1 MLFTFQNI
9 YKAYKACRKHK
20 TNTLNVLKFEQNL
33 LENLWDLTHD
43 LQNRTY
49 KIGQSICFLTH
60 SPKLR
65 EVFAADFRDRVVH
78 HLLIDAIEPYYEK
91 RFINDLYNNRKEKGI
106 HQAVKRA
113 QKFMHKTS
121 KGYYLQLDIKGFFY
135 HLDKNILF
143 KNMFDDLSRCNEW
156 CVGKQH
162 PTVGNIEQDR
172 ILEYKHEI
180 LFLLNRIVYHD
191 PTRNYRFKGD
201 KSKLKLL
208 PAHKT
213 LFLLPK
219 HKGLPIGNLTSQFF
233 GNVYMSRFDNFL
245 KRQLKVKCYLRY
257 VDDFVLFDKS
267 KDRLEQLLPQIKS
280 YLKEN
285 LALTLRE
292 DVKLKPHSSGLDF
305 LGYIIREDY
314 LLTRQRVV
322 NNFKVKKAVY
332 LNSYEAQKGKMNLA
346 EIKSFLSVQASF
358 VSHIQHSNSF
368 NLMNKVGV
376 LDENNPFDYDRA

>member
-1 MLFTFQNI
+1 MLFTFQNV

-20 TNTLNVLKFEQNL
+20 TNTINVLKFEQNL
-33 LENLWDLTHD
+33 LENLWDLVYD

-49 KIGQSICFLTH
+49 KIGHSICFLTH

-113 QKFMHKTS
+113 QKFMHKTT

-162 PTVGNIEQDR
+162 PTVGNIEQDK

-267 KDRLEQLLPQIKS
+267 KERLEQLLPQIKS

-332 LNSYEAQKGKMNLA
+332 LKSYEAQKGKMNLA

-358 VSHIQHSNSF
+358 VSHTEHSNSF
-368 NLMNKVGV
+368 NLMNKVGQI
-376 LDENNPFDYDRA
+376 DENNPFDYDRA